1 MQTNKFQ
8 KPLENSLEFRPLPVA
23 EKIHGENDC
32 LAGRAGCRCRSA
44 DYIHFELIN
53 FPRLKEVTVVAAL
66 AVAIA
71 VASATCCTF
80 EISFAEM

>member
-32 LAGRAGCRCRSA
+32 LAGRAGCPLPIR
-44 DYIHFELIN
+44 
-53 FPRLKEVTVVAAL
+53 
-66 AVAIA
+66 
-71 VASATCCTF
+71 
-80 EISFAEM
+80 

>member
-1 MQTNKFQ
+1 MAKMIVWQDE
-8 KPLENSLEFRPLPVA
+8 LVA
-23 EKIHGENDC
+23 
-32 LAGRAGCRCRSA
+32 RCRSA

-66 AVAIA
+66 ADAIA